1 MPSRGVPSPRPPSAP
16 SSVVRNVRFRPRVEV
31 TSASALLSHASFPSS
46 MNQTDII
53 NDYVTDMA
61 AVEKHIHDAVE
72 RQLRSDETKRHPDA
86 MRVLST
92 LRDTLDGH
100 VRALEAF
107 NDRTPDGAVKEAVKE
122 TVAGALGVAAGF
134 YDQLRATDKVS
145 RMIRDSYTATGL
157 AAISYHMLYTTAL
170 GLQADELAHLAL
182 RNLKELTP
190 ILVDLSQVICS
201 VVATELAAEDRLI
214 DATVADEATRATHE
228 AWTYEHVTA

>member
-1 MPSRGVPSPRPPSAP
+1 M
-16 SSVVRNVRFRPRVEV
+16 E
-31 TSASALLSHASFPSS
+31 
-46 MNQTDII
+46 QTDII

-72 RQLRSDETKRHPDA
+72 RQLRSDETKKYPDA
-86 MRVLST
+86 VRVLGT
-92 LRDTLDGH
+92 LHATLQGH

-107 NDRTPDGAVKEAVKE
+107 NDHTPDGGVKKTVKE

-134 YDQLRATDKVS
+134 YDQLRTTDTVS

-170 GLQADELAHLAL
+170 GLQADELAELAL

-190 ILVDLSQVICS
+190 IMVDLSQIICA
-201 VVATELAAEDRLI
+201 VVAAELAAEDRLI
-214 DATVADEATRATHE
+214 DATVADEAIRATHE
-228 AWTYEHVTA
+228 AWNYEHVTA